1 MKKLSSSQIIV
12 FGFIL
17 FIFIGSI
24 LLTFPIATADGE
36 GASFKDAL
44 FTATSAMCV
53 TGLVVKDTATYWSLF
68 GKTVIILLIQIGG
81 MGVVTAATALFL
93 LSGKKLGLR
102 ERNLMQ
108 YSISALQVGGIISH
122 VKFIIKVSVAIELI
136 GAFFLAFVFI
146 PDRGIMDGSFYAI
159 FHSISAFCNA
169 GFDLMGDR
177 EIFSSLTHL
186 SKNIFFNVVIMAL
199 IITGGIGFATWDDI
213 KKHKFN
219 IKKYHLQ
226 SKVIIATSL
235 LLTIIPALYF
245 LFFEF
250 PMLGLFERILPS
262 LFQSVTCRTAGF
274 NTVDFSVLTETGIF
288 VMILLMIVGGS
299 PGSTAGGMKTTTLAI
314 LIATSISVFKREKQP
329 HFFGRRIP
337 EESIKNSAALLILYI
352 TLALFGAFL
361 ISRIEQLPILSCLFE
376 TTSAVGTVGLSLGN
390 TPKLTRESCAVLI
403 FLMFVGRVGGL
414 TLIFSTVNAS
424 EALGRLPEE
433 KITVG

>member
-146 PDRGIMDGSFYAI
+146 PDRGIMEGSLYAI

-250 PMLGLFERILPS
+250 PMLGLSERILPS

-337 EESIKNSAALLILYI
+337 EESIKNSSALLILYI

>member
-146 PDRGIMDGSFYAI
+146 PDRGIMEGSFYAI

-199 IITGGIGFATWDDI
+199 IVTGGIGFATWDDI

-235 LLTIIPALYF
+235 LLTIIPAIYF

-250 PMLGLFERILPS
+250 PMLGLSERILPS

-337 EESIKNSAALLILYI
+337 EESIKNSSALLILYI

-390 TPKLTRESCAVLI
+390 TPKFTRESCAVLI